1 MTEGPARLRRPL
13 VAAARHPAA
22 WAFAVA
28 WLGAAAVLA
37 ASGLLLLVPQQ
48 LGITLTAL
56 ALSWLT
62 VALTSPPPPPAST
75 RTWRLGLQVVV
86 LAVIA
91 ALTGATGAYVGGVAR
106 EVLGRLPGWSGL
118 VRYLTLPPHFLHLP
132 IPVPYVLLNPVTD
145 VLLPLVVLLVLGARP
160 GELGLGPGHRAGR
173 VLAIWAALP
182 LIAIGIALGLGAGSP
197 GLAAMVFL
205 RNLFQNGF
213 SEEFLW
219 RGAIQTRLSRLT
231 SPAWGLVL
239 AALTFGLWHIGADAA
254 EVRGRLL
261 DAACAGIVSQ
271 AGIGLGLGVVL
282 QRTRNLVAGTVAH
295 MLIDTIG

>member
-1 MTEGPARLRRPL
+1 VRLRRPL
-13 VAAARHPAA
+13 TATACHPAA
-22 WAFAVA
+22 WAFAGV
-28 WLGAAAVLA
+28 WLGSAAVLV
-37 ASGLLLLVPQQ
+37 ASGLVLLVLQQ

-62 VALTSPPPPPAST
+62 AALTSPSPPPPST
-75 RTWRLGLQVVV
+75 RSWRLGMQVGA

-91 ALTGATGAYVGGVAR
+91 ALTGVTGAYLGGVGR
-106 EVLGRLPGWSGL
+106 EILGRLPGWSGL
-118 VRYLTLPPHFLHLP
+118 VRSLTLPPHFLRLP
-132 IPVPYVLLNPVTD
+132 IPVPYVVLNPVTD
-145 VLLPLVVLLVLGARP
+145 VVLPLVVLLALGARP
-160 GELGLGPGHRAGR
+160 GELGLGRGHRVGR
-173 VLAIWAALP
+173 VLAIWAVLP

-197 GLAAMVFL
+197 ALAAMVFL

-231 SPAWGLVL
+231 TPAWGLVL
-239 AALTFGLWHIGADAA
+239 AALAFGLWHTGADAS
-254 EVRGRLL
+254 EVQGRVL

-271 AGIGLGLGVVL
+271 AGIGIGLGVVL
-282 QRTRNLVAGTVAH
+282 QRTRNLMAGTVAH